1 MNCNW
6 QFVVENWPSLVADLA
21 ACEKERDE
29 FKMAML
35 DAADRAEKAEA
46 ELAECQRLQP
56 CDCGRAVDVD
66 GNRIHYPPCVYSELA
81 ALREELAD
89 YKEYYEWLDNPV
101 MSDLAKAELIFARIE
116 ARREKEV
123 HHA

>member
-1 MNCNW
+1 MSRTSEEWMNCNW

-81 ALREELAD
+81 ALRQLDGLLKIRDAATLRSSLEDASSSCHRIGEFLA
-89 YKEYYEWLDNPV
+89 
-101 MSDLAKAELIFARIE
+101 
-116 ARREKEV
+116 
-123 HHA
+123 